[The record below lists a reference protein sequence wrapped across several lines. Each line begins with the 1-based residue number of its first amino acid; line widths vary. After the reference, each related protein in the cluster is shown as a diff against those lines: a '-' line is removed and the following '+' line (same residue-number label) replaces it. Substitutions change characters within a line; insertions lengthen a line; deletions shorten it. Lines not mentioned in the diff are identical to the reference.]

1 MKLLRETIRKLIL
14 ESSITYESGYLQ
26 RDGIFHVTAYADGK
40 QIGTMGLHYL
50 DPAELQSDCKE
61 DYERVIRELD
71 FYSRNH
77 GTPRSSSFRKLEV
90 FDVGVDSEYQ
100 NQGIGTTL
108 YEKAL
113 QLDGGNVILVAS
125 KCVEGSTS
133 YDAERVWRRL
143 AKKYVSSGFIL
154 ASLIDQDA

>member
-1 MKLLRETIRKLIL
+1 MKHLRQYIRQIIC
-14 ESSITYESGYLQ
+14 EASITYESGYVQ
-26 RDGIFHVTAYADGK
+26 RDGIYHVTAYDSGR

-50 DPAELQSDCKE
+50 DPSELQPDCIE
-61 DYERVIRELD
+61 DYKRVIRELD
-71 FYSRNH
+71 FYSANY
-77 GTPRSSSFRKLEV
+77 GTPRSSGFRKLEV
-90 FDVGVDSEYQ
+90 FDVGVDPEYQ

-133 YDAERVWRRL
+133 YDAERVWKRL
-143 AKKYVSSGFIL
+143 TTKYTSSGFVI
-154 ASLIDQDA
+154 ASVLERDH